1 MYVSTMLN
9 TLNVT
14 LLFVEVLK
22 SNRSQIHTHNKN
34 ESNNGFRSVGDPP
47 HIPQKTSQ
55 KKKKKKSTNTC
66 IYKQYTFNTDIDNI
80 AFKLSGKR
88 ECLPLKS
95 TCKYTNC
102 KFSDWN
108 TYQ

>member
-34 ESNNGFRSVGDPP
+34 ESNNGFRSAS
-47 HIPQKTSQ
+47 ISPQKLS
-55 KKKKKKSTNTC
+55 KKNKKHN
-66 IYKQYTFNTDIDNI
+66 F
-80 AFKLSGKR
+80 F
-88 ECLPLKS
+88 
-95 TCKYTNC
+95 
-102 KFSDWN
+102 
-108 TYQ
+108 